1 MAIYRF
7 KVSFEDNEE
16 IYREIEIKSTQTF
29 EDFHNVIVQAIN
41 FDNQHNSSFF
51 ISDDY
56 WRKGDEI
63 VLRNSDNADAPRR
76 RQQESDTPKK
86 LMNKCKMASL
96 IDDPHQKFVFVYDPK
111 TGWTFLVEL
120 LKIVPDDAKASY
132 PRVVKSSG
140 EAPKQ
145 YKPSTVAAAT
155 LDDED
160 FDEDEPHAADDAA
173 YENAH
178 SEDETALLES
188 EEGEEEE
195 TEAEEEELVD
205 SDEEDASEYGEH
217 SEENFDEN

>member
-7 KVSFEDNEE
+7 KIAFEDNED

-29 EDFHNVIVQAIN
+29 EDFHNVIIQSVN

-56 WRKGDEI
+56 WRKGEEI
-63 VLRNSDNADAPRR
+63 VLRASDNDTPRKK
-76 RQQESDTPKK
+76 QESDVPKK

-120 LKIVPDDAKASY
+120 LKIVPDDAKVSY
-132 PRVVKSSG
+132 PRVAKSAG

-145 YKPSTVAAAT
+145 YKPSTVAAAS

-160 FDEDEPHAADDAA
+160 FEDDEPHADDAA

-178 SEDETALLES
+178 SEDETALLGS

-195 TEAEEEELVD
+195 AESE
-205 SDEEDASEYGEH
+205 DEVLEDTDDAEGGDFEDH
-217 SEENFDEN
+217 SEENFDEH

>member
-7 KVSFEDNEE
+7 KIAFEDNED

-29 EDFHNVIVQAIN
+29 EDFHNVIIQSVN

-56 WRKGDEI
+56 WRKGEEI
-63 VLRNSDNADAPRR
+63 VLRNSDNNDAPRKKN
-76 RQQESDTPKK
+76 ESDVPKK

-132 PRVVKSSG
+132 PRVAKTVG

-145 YKPSTVAAAT
+145 YKPSTVAAAA

-160 FDEDEPHAADDAA
+160 FEEDEPHVDDAA

-178 SEDETALLES
+178 SEDETALLGS

-195 TEAEEEELVD
+195 AESE
-205 SDEEDASEYGEH
+205 DEVLEDTDDAEGGDFEDH
-217 SEENFDEN
+217 SEENFDEH

>member
-7 KVSFEDNEE
+7 KIAFEDNED

-29 EDFHNVIVQAIN
+29 EDFHNVIVQSIN

-56 WRKGDEI
+56 WRKGEEI
-63 VLRNSDNADAPRR
+63 ILRHSENDAPRKK
-76 RQQESDTPKK
+76 QEPESPKK

-120 LKIVPDDAKASY
+120 LKIVPDDAKATY
-132 PRVVKSSG
+132 PRVAKSAG

-155 LDDED
+155 LEDED
-160 FDEDEPHAADDAA
+160 FDEDESHADDAA

-178 SEDETALLES
+178 SEDETALLGS

-195 TEAEEEELVD
+195 TENEEED
-205 SDEEDASEYGEH
+205 MMDGDEDGDASEFGDH
-217 SEENFDEN
+217 SEENFDDN

>member
-7 KVSFEDNEE
+7 KIAFEDNED

-29 EDFHNVIVQAIN
+29 EDFHNVIVQSIN

-56 WRKGDEI
+56 WRKGEEI
-63 VLRNSDNADAPRR
+63 ILRPSQVEPPRKK
-76 RQQESDTPKK
+76 QEPDVPKK

-132 PRVVKSSG
+132 PKVAKTVG

-145 YKPSTVAAAT
+145 YKPSTVAAASM
-155 LDDED
+155 DDED
-160 FDEDEPHAADDAA
+160 FDEDEPHTDDAA

-178 SEDETALLES
+178 SEDETALLGS

-195 TEAEEEELVD
+195 TE
-205 SDEEDASEYGEH
+205 SDEEVMDSEDEDGDASEYEDH
-217 SEENFDEN
+217 SEENFDEH

>member
-7 KVSFEDNEE
+7 KIAFEDNEDV
-16 IYREIEIKSTQTF
+16 YREIEIKSTQTF
-29 EDFHNVIVQAIN
+29 EDFHNVIIQSIN
-41 FDNQHNSSFF
+41 FDNQYNSSFF

-56 WRKGDEI
+56 WRKGEEI
-63 VLRNSDNADAPRR
+63 LLRPSDNEVSRKKNEAEA
-76 RQQESDTPKK
+76 PKK

-132 PRVVKSSG
+132 PRVAKSVG

-145 YKPSTVAAAT
+145 YKPSTVAAAS

-160 FDEDEPHAADDAA
+160 FDEDEPHADEAA

-178 SEDETALLES
+178 SEDETALLGS

-195 TEAEEEELVD
+195 TESEDEEIVD
-205 SDEEDASEYGEH
+205 SDEDGDVSDFEDH
-217 SEENFDEN
+217 SEENFDDN

>member
-7 KVSFEDNEE
+7 KIAFEDNED

-29 EDFHNVIVQAIN
+29 EDFHNVIVQSIN

-63 VLRNSDNADAPRR
+63 VLRQTDTESRKK
-76 RQQESDTPKK
+76 QESEASKK

-111 TGWTFLVEL
+111 TGWTFTVEL

-132 PRVVKSSG
+132 PRVAKSVG

-145 YKPSTVAAAT
+145 HKATTVAAAT
-155 LDDED
+155 LDEED
-160 FDEDEPHAADDAA
+160 LDEDEPHVDDAA

-195 TEAEEEELVD
+195 ASEDEEMVD
-205 SDEEDASEYGEH
+205 SEEGDASEFDDH
-217 SEENFDEN
+217 SEEHFEEN

>member
-7 KVSFEDNEE
+7 KIAFEDNED

-29 EDFHNVIVQAIN
+29 EDFHNVIVQSIN

-56 WRKGDEI
+56 WRKGEEI
-63 VLRNSDNADAPRR
+63 ILRPSQVEPPRKK
-76 RQQESDTPKK
+76 QEPDVPKK

-132 PRVVKSSG
+132 PKVAKTVG

-145 YKPSTVAAAT
+145 YKPSTVAAASM
-155 LDDED
+155 DDED
-160 FDEDEPHAADDAA
+160 FDEDEPHTDDAA

-178 SEDETALLES
+178 SEDETALLGS

-195 TEAEEEELVD
+195 TE
-205 SDEEDASEYGEH
+205 SDEEVMDSEDEDGDASEYEDH

>member
-7 KVSFEDNEE
+7 KIAFEDNED

-29 EDFHNVIVQAIN
+29 EDFHNVIIQSVN

-56 WRKGDEI
+56 WRKGEEI
-63 VLRNSDNADAPRR
+63 VLRASDNDTPRKK
-76 RQQESDTPKK
+76 QESDVPKK

-132 PRVVKSSG
+132 PRVAKTVG

-145 YKPSTVAAAT
+145 YKPSTVAAAS

-160 FDEDEPHAADDAA
+160 FEDDEPHADDAA

-178 SEDETALLES
+178 SEDETALLGS

-195 TEAEEEELVD
+195 AESE
-205 SDEEDASEYGEH
+205 DEVLEDTDDAEGGDFEDH
-217 SEENFDEN
+217 SEENFDEH